1 MQQTILQEQIP
12 IVKERCWGLE
22 QMAFWRKKPLLKNYV
37 SEIDEFL
44 QAFDEKAE
52 ANSASR
58 KAEESKYQ
66 RLNQLRD
73 DPDAI

>member
-1 MQQTILQEQIP
+1 
-12 IVKERCWGLE
+12 
-22 QMAFWRKKPLLKNYV
+22 MAFWRKKPLLKNYV

-44 QAFDEKAE
+44 QAFDEKSE

>member
-1 MQQTILQEQIP
+1 
-12 IVKERCWGLE
+12 
-22 QMAFWRKKPLLKNYV
+22 MAFWHKKALFKNYV

-52 ANSASR
+52 ASSAAR
-58 KAEESKYQ
+58 KAEERKYN
-66 RLNQLRD
+66 RINQLRD